1 MHHITWKE
9 LELAQQFDVDP
20 KPRFAVASP
29 GMRPHDPIYD
39 SMGNLVHSHVGS
51 HMTGAQTN
59 TVSAGI
65 VEAASVSLLAGMIR
79 TEELYCRYGY
89 SIQLRAAPY
98 KLEYVLP
105 AFVGSGP
112 QGY

>member
-9 LELAQQFDVDP
+9 LELAQQFDVNP
-20 KPRFAVASP
+20 KPSFAVASP

-51 HMTGAQTN
+51 HMTGTQTN
-59 TVSAGI
+59 AVRAGI
-65 VEAASVSLLAGMIR
+65 IEAASVALLAR
-79 TEELYCRYGY
+79 VVRREELHFRDWHT
-89 SIQLRAAPY
+89 IELRALAY
-98 KLEYVLP
+98 QLEYVLP